1 MRLIKLLVVLIV
13 AAVIALVGYAYLGDM
28 QPNQREVRDPIPV
41 QDGALAPSEAAPDAT
56 SETAPEAAPAESA
69 PAESAPAEPAP
80 AETAPAEASE
90 PAPAPITNEDT
101 TEAPGD

>member
-41 QDGALAPSEAAPDAT
+41 QDGALAPAEAAPDAAT
-56 SETAPEAAPAESA
+56 EAAPAESA
-69 PAESAPAEPAP
+69 PAESAPAETAP
-80 AETAPAEASE
+80 DAAPAEASE

>member
-28 QPNQREVRDPIPV
+28 QPNQREVRDPIPI
-41 QDGALAPSEAAPDAT
+41 QDGALAPVEAGT
-56 SETAPEAAPAESA
+56 ESA
-69 PAESAPAEPAP
+69 PAEDAPAADAPAADAPAEDAP
-80 AETAPAEASE
+80 AEETPAEDAPAGDQ
-90 PAPAPITNEDT
+90 PAPITDEDT